1 MVAFLVTLETWCGW
15 SLLIYQGINCP
26 GKSHQPFQV
35 LTFLSHL
42 NLSYNIVFGEIP
54 LSTQLQSLD
63 ASGCIANELC
73 GPPLTKACRVL
84 VNETRPS
91 IRSSV
96 EKNELLDWFQWG
108 IATGFTVGFLGVISP
123 LLFFRSWRHV
133 YFSYLGYMLY
143 KFFGLL

>member
-1 MVAFLVTLETWCGW
+1 M
-15 SLLIYQGINCP
+15 
-26 GKSHQPFQV
+26 
-35 LTFLSHL
+35 
-42 NLSYNIVFGEIP
+42 FGEIP

-63 ASGCIANELC
+63 ASGFIANELC

-108 IATGFTVGFLGVISP
+108 IATGFTVGFLGVIGP
-123 LLFFRSWRHV
+123 LVFFRSWRHV
-133 YFSYLGYMLY
+133 YFSYLGYILY